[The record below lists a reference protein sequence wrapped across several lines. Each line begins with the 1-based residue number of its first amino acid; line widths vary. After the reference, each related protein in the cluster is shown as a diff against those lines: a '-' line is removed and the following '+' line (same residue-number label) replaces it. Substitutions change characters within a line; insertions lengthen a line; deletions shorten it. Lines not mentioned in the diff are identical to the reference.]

1 MFFYRGI
8 FWENGG
14 TAVRG
19 LQIYAFFVSDKCGL
33 GMKKIF
39 CSEIFSEQKISV
51 KKQYVRN
58 GLFVFRTQ
66 LTHGCSGTPHFAVVQ
81 CL

>member
-1 MFFYRGI
+1 MFFYRGV

-14 TAVRG
+14 TAVCG

-33 GMKKIF
+33 GMKKSF
-39 CSEIFSEQKISV
+39 VPRYFRNKRFQL